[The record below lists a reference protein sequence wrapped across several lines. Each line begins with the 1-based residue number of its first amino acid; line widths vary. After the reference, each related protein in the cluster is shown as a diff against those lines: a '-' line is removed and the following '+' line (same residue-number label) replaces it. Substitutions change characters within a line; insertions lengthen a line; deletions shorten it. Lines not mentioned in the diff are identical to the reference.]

1 MTKTAIRSRNAERT
15 KSEILK
21 AAQLVFAKTGYERT
35 STRAI
40 AEEAGADVALIY
52 RYFGSKKE
60 LYLAALEAS
69 ITTVDLE
76 SWTKETMPEGLTEQ
90 VASSPDATKE
100 YSQNFRFIF
109 QALTSEDA
117 RPLVNQKIEELYFAP
132 IEAWLN
138 DQNIKANPRV
148 LAAVYAGLFFEK
160 LLRGGEVQD
169 DEMSTYVQDVQQLF
183 RSMLQ
188 G

>member
-1 MTKTAIRSRNAERT
+1 M
-15 KSEILK
+15 
-21 AAQLVFAKTGYERT
+21 GYERA
-35 STRAI
+35 STRAV

-52 RYFGSKKE
+52 RYVGSKKD

-76 SWTKETMPEGLTEQ
+76 SWTKETMPAGLASQ

-117 RPLVNQKIEELYFAP
+117 RPFVNQKIEELYFAP
-132 IEAWLN
+132 IAAWLKH
-138 DQNIKANPRV
+138 QNIKASPRV
-148 LAAVYAGLFFEK
+148 LASVYAGLFFEK
-160 LLRGGEVQD
+160 LLRGHEVPAEEQSAYID
-169 DEMSTYVQDVQQLF
+169 DVQKLF
-183 RSMLQ
+183 AFLLDH
-188 G
+188 